1 MNDTHPIAIAHRFGN
16 EIALIHHA
24 IEAGAGFVELDV
36 WVYRGR
42 LEVRHAKTLGPLP
55 VLWDK
60 WYVRRRPAHVLALGE
75 VLEALPPG
83 LGIMI
88 DLKGRDARLPAMVLE
103 ALREHGG
110 SRPVMVSAR
119 FWDHLLSLREHPE
132 LMLFHSVGTRRQ
144 LRRVRPLL
152 DLRENDAISI
162 HYKLLDA
169 DVVRSLKAQVS
180 MVATWAIDDAERL
193 ERAREWGVDA
203 VITDSVEVLRM
214 ISAHSEVG
222 TKL

>member
-1 MNDTHPIAIAHRFGN
+1 MNNKQPIAIAHRFGN
-16 EIALIHHA
+16 EIQLIQRA
-24 IEAGAGFVELDV
+24 VEAGAGFVELDV
-36 WVYRGR
+36 WVFRGR

-60 WYVRRRPAHVLALGE
+60 WYVRRRPAHVLSLDE
-75 VLEALPPG
+75 VLMALPPG
-83 LGIMI
+83 LGVMI
-88 DLKGRDARLPAMVLE
+88 DLKGRDARMPAMVLE
-103 ALREHGG
+103 ALRTRGG
-110 SRPVMVSAR
+110 DRPVMVSAR
-119 FWDHLLSLREHPE
+119 FWGHLPSLRVHPE

-169 DVVRSLKAQVS
+169 EVVRSLKAQVS
-180 MVATWAIDDAERL
+180 MVATWPINDAERL
-193 ERAREWGVDA
+193 RRTREWGVDA

-214 ISAHSEVG
+214 IRG
-222 TKL
+222 MPRM